1 MQTFTI
7 TWPASPSHHSVMSWW
22 CFWNGYVP
30 RTLGIRLFGCYTRK
44 LTRRWVVF
52 LNVRYRGSVRWT
64 DRNKKGI
71 PTPNTTETNVFAR
84 RYRTTHVTDVF
95 YDWNINIENIINP
108 NFLSTENCQSYNLA
122 IPRHSTTKSA
132 RTQCRVVVNFN
143 VIRNANHHLKNPSI
157 LVSAHLALPKEW
169 VKHIPKR

>member
-1 MQTFTI
+1 M
-7 TWPASPSHHSVMSWW
+7 V
-22 CFWNGYVP
+22 G
-30 RTLGIRLFGCYTRK
+30 
-44 LTRRWVVF
+44 WVVF

-143 VIRNANHHLKNPSI
+143 VIRNANQWLVTSRMTTHRYISICPSSVTQSIALFTLQTQWGKRVDRVVGFWLK
-157 LVSAHLALPKEW
+157 K
-169 VKHIPKR
+169 